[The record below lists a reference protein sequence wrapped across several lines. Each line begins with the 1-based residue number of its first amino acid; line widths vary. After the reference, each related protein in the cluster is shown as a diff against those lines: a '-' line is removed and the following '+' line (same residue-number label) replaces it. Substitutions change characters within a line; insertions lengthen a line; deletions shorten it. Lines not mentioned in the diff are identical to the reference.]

1 MIGTQLR
8 ELFGEDIACTI
19 EDFLYT
25 RHYWSLETCL
35 LEDDYDGVW
44 DFLTREQTFSLR
56 HLHVRLLYYTR
67 SVLMLNLLLDS
78 LNPTFSK
85 KERAIVFYASHGR
98 AELLQFLLDKYK
110 IPDCSLDKAVYEIEF
125 LLGRMDM
132 DYGTEGY
139 YTFRHQAS
147 WDLFWT
153 GTFAPASE
161 HKSTVKRNLE
171 VCLQILRRELDKMKP

>member
-1 MIGTQLR
+1 MSSQKYSFTDTFRSSHICRHTQAHRFVRDKHTRSGEKMIGTQLR

-78 LNPTFSK
+78 LNLTFSK
-85 KERAIVFYASHGR
+85 NK
-98 AELLQFLLDKYK
+98 
-110 IPDCSLDKAVYEIEF
+110 
-125 LLGRMDM
+125 
-132 DYGTEGY
+132 
-139 YTFRHQAS
+139 
-147 WDLFWT
+147 
-153 GTFAPASE
+153 
-161 HKSTVKRNLE
+161 
-171 VCLQILRRELDKMKP
+171 